1 MADII
6 YIYII
11 LTFIYIY
18 LTKFKE
24 ICISLFMM
32 GLLEFFNILINIKN
46 MKEYIKD
53 NSESN
58 NSEYNNNQ
66 INIES
71 DAKKINKKGEN
82 DENNTINQINKDEK
96 SETNNS
102 NIKYFSYGIFFS
114 GLITFFIS
122 GGINSFLFIILINLI
137 INNNFFNFKE
147 KNIQIHYFFIV
158 FCYLILSLRANFID
172 LVYLIIFCVEYWT
185 ILNKKYL
192 YINLILKF
200 FFFINLNYLNLL
212 LFIFCMI
219 SFFILLKD
227 IIQEIKNDKKKL
239 ENSNK
244 NKDKNIE
251 NVDKKEENIINKN
264 IENDKKEDK
273 KNSNEDYKYLI
284 EYEEGKIFVL
294 NFFILSTLFFQT
306 KGYEC
311 LEIFIIYV
319 FVFFQ
324 MLYYWSREK

>member
-6 YIYII
+6 YIYY
-11 LTFIYIY
+11 FNFYIYIY

-46 MKEYIKD
+46 MKENNENYEQECLESETKKDIIK
-53 NSESN
+53 SN
-58 NSEYNNNQ
+58 I

-71 DAKKINKKGEN
+71 DVKKINKKGKN
-82 DENNTINQINKDEK
+82 DEINVINQINKDEK

-192 YINLILKF
+192 YINLILNL

-219 SFFILLKD
+219 SFL
-227 IIQEIKNDKKKL
+227 
-239 ENSNK
+239 
-244 NKDKNIE
+244 
-251 NVDKKEENIINKN
+251 
-264 IENDKKEDK
+264 
-273 KNSNEDYKYLI
+273 
-284 EYEEGKIFVL
+284 FV
-294 NFFILSTLFFQT
+294 
-306 KGYEC
+306 
-311 LEIFIIYV
+311 
-319 FVFFQ
+319 
-324 MLYYWSREK
+324 